1 MNNFKEIAEK
11 CLKGELSGTFILRND
26 ARIPSRRLYKRTANF
41 IITDPYVFNGLP
53 YTYGDTGTR
62 YPTYEEEYDVI
73 NFIPDM
79 EERNVKLTLNKAKEW
94 YKKGGELKEVALQA
108 YTEEELKVY
117 RPKSW
122 EEYCRKCGDENFEHY
137 FISSNFKIDEIYWI
151 VMLNSEKWRGV
162 LPTKELAEAFLA
174 YMQLIAL
181 RKAWI
186 GEWKPNWDNDGQSK
200 FCIAYEYN
208 NIRIWKYGHTERSL
222 SFPTQEMAEEFVHC
236 FQDLLKEARQLI

>member
-79 EERNVKLTLNKAKEW
+79 EERNVKLTLEKAKEW

-108 YTEEELKVY
+108 YTEEELKEVY
-117 RPKSW
+117 RPRSW
-122 EEYCRKCGDENFEHY
+122 NEYAKQMGGKRGY
-137 FISSNFKIDEIYWI
+137 YIT
-151 VMLNSEKWRGV
+151 MNSRITYTDGFFDNECDKNT

-174 YMQLIAL
+174 YMQIMSLY
-181 RKAWI
+181 KAWI
-186 GEWKPNWDNDGQSK
+186 GEWEPNWLSDQPK
-200 FCIAYEYN
+200 FCIEIYANHLTVGENYN
-208 NIRIWKYGHTERSL
+208 VKSGL
-222 SFPTQEMAEEFVHC
+222 PFPTRELAKDFLNT
-236 FQDLLKEARQLI
+236 FRDLIENTKSLL